1 MMKQRQYR
9 HPEIQLAECG
19 LEFLLAESNDAVGA
33 DMPIDD
39 IDLTFN
45 M

>member
-1 MMKQRQYR
+1 MKRYPYR

-19 LEFLLAESNDAVGA
+19 LEFLLAESNDSVGS

-39 IDLTFN
+39 IDLIFN